1 MYCAESSLGVSIE
14 PVTERDPAPRHE
26 VIDGRYRVGRSLGQG
41 GMGLVYAAHDL
52 WLDRPVAI
60 KLVDPT
66 QTTPDAL
73 ESFEKEARA
82 LAQIRHRNVV
92 LIYAFGARDGSYYMV
107 MEYVNGRDLG
117 SLIEEAASRGTTV
130 PHARALEIIHHVGS
144 GLQAVHDRKLVH
156 RDVKPRNIVIEES
169 TGRPVL
175 IDFGLARRRSVS
187 SPKLSTVAG
196 TPWYMAPE
204 AATDLA
210 GTVTT
215 ARADLYALACTAF
228 ELFTGRP
235 VFEHADAIAVLRAH
249 IDLTPPAVS
258 SLVPEL
264 APLDPVIGRAMAK
277 SPNDRY
283 TTCAEFVEAL
293 GAAARDVLSIPS
305 AVRRATKR
313 PRRVRVILAHG
324 NDARSADIER
334 AVERAI
340 SAAGDYVE
348 IECLDSEVDLL
359 RAFARDPAD
368 MVIFDDETVTLTREG
383 MIEPLRRLPGG
394 ADAELLA
401 LVKDS
406 EDSSGLAELGTRELP
421 KPLNMNALAT
431 VIGRM
436 GILIA
441 QRRRGL

>member
-1 MYCAESSLGVSIE
+1 ME
-14 PVTERDPAPRHE
+14 PVTERDPVTTE
-26 VIDGRYRVGRSLGQG
+26 VLIDGRYRVGKSLGQG
-41 GMGLVYAAHDL
+41 GMGLVYAAHDQ

-60 KLVDPT
+60 KLVDPA
-66 QTTPDAL
+66 QTTPDSL

-92 LIYAFGARDGSYYMV
+92 LIYAFGAEADSCYMV

-117 SLIEEAASRGTTV
+117 SLIEEAASRRTTV
-130 PHARALEIIHHVGS
+130 PHARAFEIIRHVGS

-175 IDFGLARRRSVS
+175 IDFGLARRRSCS

-228 ELFTGRP
+228 ELFAGRP

-249 IDLTPPAVS
+249 IDLTPPAIS

-264 APLDPVIGRAMAK
+264 APLDPVLARAMAK

-283 TTCAEFVEAL
+283 PSCEAFVEAL
-293 GAAARDVLSIPS
+293 DEAAREIAPPRMSII
-305 AVRRATKR
+305 RRVATKAQR
-313 PRRVRVILAHG
+313 IRVLLAGG
-324 NDARSADIER
+324 NNAGRAEIER
-334 AVERAI
+334 GIERVLG
-340 SAAGDYVE
+340 AAGDYAE
-348 IECLDSEVDLL
+348 IECVSSTASLL
-359 RAFARDPAD
+359 AAFARDPAEI
-368 MVIFDDETVTLTREG
+368 VIIDDETVVLTRG
-383 MIEPLRRLPGG
+383 GLIEPLRQLPGG
-394 ADAELLA
+394 DAAELLA
-401 LVKDS
+401 LVQDQ
-406 EDSSGLAELGTRELP
+406 EDSPGLPELATRELP
-421 KPLNMNALAT
+421 KPINLNALAT

-436 GILIA
+436 GVLIA
-441 QRRRGL
+441 QRRNPRPATPPPVETV